1 MLDGTL
7 PTQEAQLLKTLGH
20 PVRLQIVC
28 KLIEKE
34 CCVGNLWNN
43 LGLSQAE
50 TSRHLAL
57 LREAEVVLDRRQ
69 GQWIYYRLNPKL
81 PDWAQ
86 AVLAQTAEGV
96 AKQMPFSRDHRALC
110 QMPNRPGSACCA

>member
-57 LREAEVVLDRRQ
+57 LRRVGAVDRVRMGRQ
-69 GQWIYYRLNPKL
+69 ICYRVTNP
-81 PDWAQ
+81 
-86 AVLAQTAEGV
+86 V
-96 AKQMPFSRDHRALC
+96 MHRLIASLR
-110 QMPNRPGSACCA
+110 QPAS